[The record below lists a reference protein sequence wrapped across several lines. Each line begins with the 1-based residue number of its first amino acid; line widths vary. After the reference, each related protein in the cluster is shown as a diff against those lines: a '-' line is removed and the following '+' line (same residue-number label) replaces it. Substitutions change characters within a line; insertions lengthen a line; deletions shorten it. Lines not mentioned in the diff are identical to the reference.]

1 MKRVFFIDID
11 HTLANFDSNFGNAAV
26 KEELLRM
33 FPEKQRAA
41 EIFGEIY
48 DSIFAFHTCLSK
60 DSFYADKINSYDVEV
75 PDYISKPDFKFSR
88 ELYIKYVSNEFGL
101 KLSEREMRRIVSI
114 YWDAIVNST
123 SIYPDS
129 VKFMQN
135 HENKFITAG
144 SDNRLKFEAGKI
156 FYDPDFSWK
165 CRFDRTMKV
174 FSGFF
179 RKEQILIG
187 DPYGK
192 PSREFWELC
201 LAKSKIQPKQ
211 GVVIDDSLKVVKSA
225 MNFGFKGVLL
235 DRSKAHDKN
244 SVDTDFYASSFDEL
258 CIRFI

>member
-1 MKRVFFIDID
+1 MRPSFLVDVD
-11 HTLANFDSNFGNAAV
+11 HTLANFDSNSGNRAV
-26 KEELLRM
+26 KEELLRL
-33 FPEKQRAA
+33 FPEKQLAA
-41 EIFGEIY
+41 EMFGEIY
-48 DSIFAFHTCLSK
+48 DSIFAFHTCLST

-75 PDYISKPDFKFSR
+75 PDDISKPDFKFSR

-101 KLSEREMRRIVSI
+101 NLSANEIERIVST
-114 YWDAIVNST
+114 YWNAIVNST
-123 SIYPDS
+123 RIYPDAIG
-129 VKFMQN
+129 FMQR
-135 HENKFITAG
+135 HEKKFITAG

-201 LAKSKIQPKQ
+201 LAKSKIQPEQ

-225 MNFGFKGVLL
+225 MDFGFKGVLL

-244 SVDTDFYASSFDEL
+244 FVDADFYAVSFDDL
-258 CIRFI
+258 DV